1 MKSKNIRK
9 LFLNFFEAH
18 DHKIVDSSSVVINN
32 DPTLMFTN
40 AGMNQ
45 FKNYFLSIDKPKF
58 PRIAN
63 SQKCIRVSGKHNDLD
78 EVGYDTYH
86 HTMFEM
92 LGNWSFGD
100 YSKERAIGLAWDFL
114 TKECKLDK
122 NRIYVSV
129 FEGDKEDGTEVDK
142 ESLNFWQTLLP
153 EDQIVFGSKKDNF
166 WEMGEIG
173 PCGPCSEI
181 HYDNR
186 DFKEL
191 NEIKGQDL
199 VNKDHPDVI
208 EIWNLVFM
216 QYNRRKSGVLE
227 KLDSTHVDT
236 GMGFERL
243 CMIMQGVKSN
253 YDTDVFQLLINRL
266 ELLTNH
272 KYGKDSKKDIAM
284 RVISDHIRAVACS
297 IADGQLPS
305 NNKAGYVIRRILRR
319 AIRYGY
325 TFLDQKQPFIFK
337 LVDDLVENLGD
348 HYNELTAQQNLISD
362 VIKQEETS
370 FLTTLTSGLKR
381 LDVILLN
388 KSNIS
393 GVEVFELYD
402 TYGFPK
408 DLTELILKEKGIAFD
423 EKEFYDEME
432 KQKNRSKKSA
442 DNDIGE
448 WEIVLKD
455 SKEEFVGYSDYCV
468 STKISRIR
476 TISEKNK
483 VLFHIVLDK
492 TPFYAESGGQI
503 GDTGFLL
510 SKDSKIKIIDTKKEN
525 NLIYH
530 VIENI
535 LDNITL
541 EYQAE
546 IDVERRKS
554 ISRNHSAT
562 HLLHAELR
570 NLLGEHV
577 LQKGSL
583 VSDSYLRFDFSH
595 TSSLSSDLV
604 KKLEENINRKIF
616 QNILLTEHKNLTIS
630 EADKLGALM
639 IFGEKYGDNVRMI
652 QYGESK
658 ELCGGTHVNSTSEIG
673 LIKILSESSVAT
685 GIRRIEASTG
695 LTAID
700 FLNSKSSL
708 VDEVS
713 SILKNNNIIS
723 AINKLK
729 EENRKL
735 LNDNNRF
742 QIESLKTLV
751 HTLHSESEKINDFN
765 FIAKEIDIDPKLV
778 KELSVLLRKQ
788 DSLIATLATV
798 RDNKV
803 QLSISISND
812 LVAKGYDARKYINE
826 IAEKIKGKGGGQAH
840 FATAGGS
847 NTNGI
852 NNSFSLAKKLLQ

>member
-9 LFLNFFEAH
+9 LFLNFFEANN
-18 DHKIVDSSSVVINN
+18 HKIVDSSPVVIHN

-45 FKNYFLSIDKPKF
+45 FKNYFLSIDNPKF
-58 PRIAN
+58 SRVAN

-100 YSKERAIGLAWDFL
+100 YSKQKAISLAWSFL

-122 NRIYVSV
+122 ERIYVSV
-129 FEGDKEDGTEVDK
+129 FEGDKDDGTEADK
-142 ESLNFWQTLLP
+142 ESLKFWQDLLP
-153 EDQIVFGSKKDNF
+153 KDQIVFGSKKDNF
-166 WEMGEIG
+166 WEMGEVG

-186 DFKEL
+186 DLKEL
-191 NEIKGQDL
+191 YEVKGQDL

-216 QYNRRKSGVLE
+216 QYNRRKSGDLE
-227 KLDSTHVDT
+227 KLDTTHVDT

-266 ELLTNH
+266 EQITNY
-272 KYGKDSKKDIAM
+272 KYRKDSKKDIAM
-284 RVISDHIRAVACS
+284 RVISDHIRAVAFS

-325 TFLDQKQPFIFK
+325 TFLNQRKPFIYE
-337 LVDDLVENLGD
+337 LVDNLVENLGE
-348 HYNELTAQQNLISD
+348 HYSELKTQQNLISD
-362 VIKQEETS
+362 VIKQEEIS
-370 FLTTLTSGLKR
+370 FLKTLTSGLKR

-388 KSNIS
+388 NSNIS
-393 GVEVFELYD
+393 GIEVFELYD

-408 DLTELILKEKGIAFD
+408 DLTELILKEKGVSFD
-423 EKEFYDEME
+423 EKEFYHEME

-442 DNDIGE
+442 DNDTGE

-455 SKEEFVGYSDYCV
+455 SSEDFVGYSDYCV
-468 STKISRIR
+468 NTKISRFR
-476 TISEKNK
+476 TVSEKNK
-483 VLFHIVLDK
+483 VSFHIVLDK

-510 SKDSKIKIIDTKKEN
+510 SSDSKIRIIDTKKEN

-530 VIENI
+530 IVDSIP
-535 LDNITL
+535 DNINL
-541 EYQAE
+541 EFQAE

-595 TSSLSSDLV
+595 TSSLSDDLV
-604 KKLEENINRKIF
+604 KKLENNINHKIF
-616 QNILLTEHKNLTIS
+616 QNIPLSEHQDLTIS

-639 IFGEKYGDNVRMI
+639 IFGEKYGEKVRMI

-695 LTAID
+695 LTTID
-700 FLNSKSSL
+700 FLNAKSSL
-708 VDEVS
+708 VDQAS
-713 SILKNNNIIS
+713 SLLKSNNIVS
-723 AINKLK
+723 AINKLT

-735 LNDNNRF
+735 VSDNNRF
-742 QIESLKTLV
+742 QIESLKTLG
-751 HTLHSESEKINDFN
+751 HTLNNESEKLNDFS
-765 FIAKEIDIDPKLV
+765 FVAKKIDINPKLM
-778 KELSVLLRKQ
+778 KDFSVILRKQ
-788 DSLIATLATV
+788 DSLIAILAIV
-798 RDNKV
+798 KDNKV

-847 NTNGI
+847 NINGI
-852 NNSFSLAKKLLQ
+852 NDSFKLAKNLLQ

>member
-1 MKSKNIRK
+1 
-9 LFLNFFEAH
+9 
-18 DHKIVDSSSVVINN
+18 
-32 DPTLMFTN
+32 
-40 AGMNQ
+40 MN
-45 FKNYFLSIDKPKF
+45 
-58 PRIAN
+58 
-63 SQKCIRVSGKHNDLD
+63 
-78 EVGYDTYH
+78 
-86 HTMFEM
+86 
-92 LGNWSFGD
+92 
-100 YSKERAIGLAWDFL
+100 
-114 TKECKLDK
+114 
-122 NRIYVSV
+122 
-129 FEGDKEDGTEVDK
+129 
-142 ESLNFWQTLLP
+142 SLL
-153 EDQIVFGSKKDNF
+153 KK
-166 WEMGEIG
+166 
-173 PCGPCSEI
+173 
-181 HYDNR
+181 
-186 DFKEL
+186 K
-191 NEIKGQDL
+191 
-199 VNKDHPDVI
+199 
-208 EIWNLVFM
+208 
-216 QYNRRKSGVLE
+216 
-227 KLDSTHVDT
+227 
-236 GMGFERL
+236 
-243 CMIMQGVKSN
+243 
-253 YDTDVFQLLINRL
+253 
-266 ELLTNH
+266 
-272 KYGKDSKKDIAM
+272 
-284 RVISDHIRAVACS
+284 
-297 IADGQLPS
+297 
-305 NNKAGYVIRRILRR
+305 
-319 AIRYGY
+319 
-325 TFLDQKQPFIFK
+325 
-337 LVDDLVENLGD
+337 
-348 HYNELTAQQNLISD
+348 LISD
-362 VIKQEETS
+362 VIKQEEIS
-370 FLTTLTSGLKR
+370 FLKTLTTGLKH

-393 GVEVFELYD
+393 GTDVFELYD

-408 DLTELILKEKGIAFD
+408 DLTELILKEKGIVFN

-432 KQKNRSKKSA
+432 KQKTRSKKSA
-442 DNDIGE
+442 GNDIGE

-468 STKISRIR
+468 NTKISRIR
-476 TISEKNK
+476 KISKKNK

-510 SKDSKIKIIDTKKEN
+510 SKDSKIRIIDTKKEN

-530 VIENI
+530 VLENI
-535 LDNITL
+535 PDNITL

-570 NLLGEHV
+570 NLLGDHV

-583 VSDSYLRFDFSH
+583 VSDSHLRFDFSH

-604 KKLEENINRKIF
+604 KKLEENINRNIF
-616 QNILLTEHKNLTIS
+616 QNIPLNEHKNLTIS

-639 IFGEKYGDNVRMI
+639 IFGEKYGDKVRMI

-735 LNDNNRF
+735 VNDNNRF
-742 QIESLKTLV
+742 QMESLKNLVDTLNNE
-751 HTLHSESEKINDFN
+751 SESLNDFN
-765 FIAKEIDIDPKLV
+765 FIAKKLDIDPKL
-778 KELSVLLRKQ
+778 KKDLSVLLRKQ
-788 DSLIATLATV
+788 DSLIAILAIV
-798 RDNKV
+798 RDKKV

>member
-18 DHKIVDSSSVVINN
+18 DHKIVDSSPLVINN

-100 YSKERAIGLAWDFL
+100 YSKEKAIGLAWDFL

-142 ESLNFWQTLLP
+142 ESLNFWQNLLP

-166 WEMGEIG
+166 WEMGETG

-253 YDTDVFQLLINRL
+253 YDTDVFQLLLNRL

-284 RVISDHIRAVACS
+284 RVISDHIRAVAFS

-362 VIKQEETS
+362 VIKQEEIS
-370 FLTTLTSGLKR
+370 FLKTLTTGLKR

-388 KSNIS
+388 KTNIS

-408 DLTELILKEKGIAFD
+408 DLTELILKEKGIGFN

-448 WEIVLKD
+448 WEIVLKG
-455 SKEEFVGYSDYCV
+455 SKEEFIGYSDYCV

-476 TISEKNK
+476 SISAKNK
-483 VLFHIVLDK
+483 VLFHIVLDQ

-503 GDTGFLL
+503 GDTGYLT
-510 SKDSKIKIIDTKKEN
+510 SNEDKIKVLDTKQEN

-530 VIENI
+530 IVERIPRDISFEI
-535 LDNITL
+535 L
-541 EYQAE
+541 AE
-546 IDVERRKS
+546 IDIERRDA
-554 ISRNHSAT
+554 ISRNHTAT

-570 NLLGEHV
+570 NLLGDHV

-583 VSDSYLRFDFSH
+583 VSDSYFRFDFSCY
-595 TSSLSSDLV
+595 SS
-604 KKLEENINRKIF
+604 
-616 QNILLTEHKNLTIS
+616 
-630 EADKLGALM
+630 
-639 IFGEKYGDNVRMI
+639 
-652 QYGESK
+652 
-658 ELCGGTHVNSTSEIG
+658 
-673 LIKILSESSVAT
+673 
-685 GIRRIEASTG
+685 
-695 LTAID
+695 
-700 FLNSKSSL
+700 
-708 VDEVS
+708 
-713 SILKNNNIIS
+713 
-723 AINKLK
+723 
-729 EENRKL
+729 
-735 LNDNNRF
+735 
-742 QIESLKTLV
+742 
-751 HTLHSESEKINDFN
+751 
-765 FIAKEIDIDPKLV
+765 
-778 KELSVLLRKQ
+778 
-788 DSLIATLATV
+788 
-798 RDNKV
+798 
-803 QLSISISND
+803 
-812 LVAKGYDARKYINE
+812 
-826 IAEKIKGKGGGQAH
+826 
-840 FATAGGS
+840 
-847 NTNGI
+847 
-852 NNSFSLAKKLLQ
+852 